1 MSGVA
6 LLPLPLLAEKRKL
19 GRIWGQLGVGEV
31 GVREVGESLKRGFP
45 ASPSLGGS
53 EDAGGFAVEALGGGG
68 R

>member
-6 LLPLPLLAEKRKL
+6 LLPLPLLAEERKL
-19 GRIWGQLGVGEV
+19 GRIWGQLDVGED

-45 ASPSLGGS
+45 ASLCLGGS
-53 EDAGGFAVEALGGGG
+53 GDAGGFAVEGLGGGG